1 LAHRI
6 CFFTKNYLTG
16 CSDVGA
22 NRAWLLSKDGAHDS
36 LSTMRHEARIVM
48 NVHVRVG
55 FDDLDGF
62 TPTRLSNPL
71 RMNNLLKHHS

>member
-1 LAHRI
+1 LVAEQ
-6 CFFTKNYLTG
+6 
-16 CSDVGA
+16 GA
-22 NRAWLLSKDGAHDS
+22 YDL
-36 LSTMRHEARIVM
+36 LSTMRREAGIVM

-62 TPTRLSNPL
+62 TPTTLSNPP